1 MKKVSCNIIRDMLPL
16 YVDDLVS
23 DDTRAMV
30 EEHIGG
36 CEACCR
42 ESFALKQ
49 EIILPS
55 NPDLL
60 FEETK
65 MLLRLKRQMRLK
77 KLLAVVISVLM
88 VVGILAGIYYWTNTK
103 KFCVSYEE
111 SPLIVVNNDNN
122 LWVRYKGGYEEIV
135 STEIFERK
143 VEKGGKT
150 YTYNTMVI
158 CVYDT
163 LWSHYIEPLFWW
175 NQKEEDGFL
184 YLGKAEDLDQIYYG
198 DFGAEI
204 FYRGETDSFDDLTW
218 IWAAPNYSFPY
229 VQ

>member
-16 YVDDLVS
+16 YVDDLIS
-23 DDTRAMV
+23 DETRAMV

-42 ESFALKQ
+42 EAFALKQ

-65 MLLRLKRQMRLK
+65 MLLSLKRQMWLK
-77 KLLAVVISVLM
+77 KLLAVVISVLL
-88 VVGILAGIYYWTNTK
+88 VVGVLTGIYYWASTK
-103 KFCVSYEE
+103 KICVSYEE
-111 SPLIVVNNDNN
+111 KPFVLVNHNGY

-135 STEIFERK
+135 STEIFERQ

-150 YTYNTMVI
+150 YTYNTMI
-158 CVYDT
+158 LCVYDT
-163 LWSHYIEPLFWW
+163 LWSRYIEPLFWW
-175 NQKEEDGFL
+175 NQEEEEGFL
-184 YLGKAEDLDQIYYG
+184 FLGATRDLDHLYYG

-204 FYRGETDSFDDLTW
+204 FYRGETGSFDDLMW
-218 IWAAPNYSFPY
+218 IWAAPNYTL
-229 VQ
+229 Q